1 MRRVEKMGKPGIT
14 LESVKNNNKSEILK
28 MLQKNGAMSRKDIAA
43 CMGLTPAAV
52 TMLCN
57 AMIEENIIVEKGEIQ
72 EEKRAGRRKVL
83 VDINYD
89 FKFIVSVSIET
100 IYTWITVNNIRGS
113 KITGVKIKTDTTIS
127 PEMFLESITKEI
139 KILLWEQEI
148 KISDILGVG
157 VCIPGIVNRSQ
168 GVSIHAYGIWKK
180 EVKVKDILGQ
190 YIQCPIV
197 VENNVKAFAEGE
209 MLYGVGKTGDNMLFI
224 KWGPGVGSAIVIGN
238 ELYEGLHH
246 NAAEIGHYIVEPN
259 GLECRC
265 GRRGCLET
273 RVSVDAIAKRI
284 QQEFSK
290 ENTPLLYKLTEG
302 DVKKVTRE
310 LIIEWVESVEADN
323 YLNHMDPAVAEIISG
338 AVERIA
344 RVAVN
349 TMTIL
354 APDHTI
360 LFGPMLENDQIYKLF
375 MEFCRK
381 YDRHYTDEYIHQSE
395 LSKKITYIGG
405 TALVARN
412 CFFENGGSV
421 KKE

>member
-1 MRRVEKMGKPGIT
+1 M
-14 LESVKNNNKSEILK
+14 
-28 MLQKNGAMSRKDIAA
+28 
-43 CMGLTPAAV
+43 
-52 TMLCN
+52 
-57 AMIEENIIVEKGEIQ
+57 
-72 EEKRAGRRKVL
+72 
-83 VDINYD
+83 
-89 FKFIVSVSIET
+89 
-100 IYTWITVNNIRGS
+100 
-113 KITGVKIKTDTTIS
+113 
-127 PEMFLESITKEI
+127 
-139 KILLWEQEI
+139 
-148 KISDILGVG
+148 
-157 VCIPGIVNRSQ
+157 
-168 GVSIHAYGIWKK
+168 
-180 EVKVKDILGQ
+180 
-190 YIQCPIV
+190 QCPII

-224 KWGPGVGSAIVIGN
+224 KWGPGVGSAIVIGK

-259 GLECRC
+259 GQECRC

-273 RVSVDAIAKRI
+273 RVSVDALAKRI
-284 QQEFSK
+284 QKEFSK
-290 ENTPLLYKLTEG
+290 ESTPLLYELTEG

-310 LIIEWVESVEADN
+310 LITEWAESVEADN
-323 YLNHMDPAVAEIISG
+323 YLYHMDPIVAEIMSG

-349 TMTIL
+349 AMTIL

-381 YDRHYTDEYIHQSE
+381 YDGHYTDEYIHRSE

-412 CFFENGGSV
+412 CFFDNGGTV